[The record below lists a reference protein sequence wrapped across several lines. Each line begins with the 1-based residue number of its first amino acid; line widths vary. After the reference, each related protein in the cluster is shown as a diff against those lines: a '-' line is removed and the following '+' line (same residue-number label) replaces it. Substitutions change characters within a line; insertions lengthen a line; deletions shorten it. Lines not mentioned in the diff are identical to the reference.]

1 MAVLAVKPEQLNFV
15 YKFEGFDT
23 KAQRLLIQCFREL
36 IYRSTSSKFDAEIL
50 ADIKLYTFQLL
61 R

>member
-23 KAQRLLIQCFREL
+23 KAQTLLIQCFREL
-36 IYRSTSSKFDAEIL
+36 ICRPDYSKFDVEIL
-50 ADIKLYTFQLL
+50 AGIKLYTFQLL

>member
-23 KAQRLLIQCFREL
+23 KTQRLLIQCFREL
-36 IYRSTSSKFDAEIL
+36 IYRTNAGKFEAEMLTGTYKALHFL
-50 ADIKLYTFQLL
+50 AA
-61 R
+61 